1 MEDMIMPTRDDS
13 KGFYE
18 FTKLMNERRERKIE
32 EKKAARSGGSGKSDK
47 ITGLTFQKHLNA
59 RIS

>member
-1 MEDMIMPTRDDS
+1 MTTRDDS

-18 FTKLMNERRERKIE
+18 LTKLMNERRERKVA
-32 EKKAARSGGSGKSDK
+32 EKKAAKSVGSEKSDK
-47 ITGLTFQKHLNA
+47 MTGLTFQKHLNA